1 MPDFKLVVLLSGNGS
16 NLQAIIDQ
24 INQDKL
30 PVSIS
35 AVISNRSDA
44 YGLTRASEAG
54 IPTIII
60 EHTQFESREVFD
72 DTMMQA
78 IDRYGPDLIVLAGFM
93 RILTDK
99 FVHHYRGKLIN
110 IHPSL
115 LPKYRGLNTHQR
127 AIDAGD
133 SEHGASVQYVIP
145 ELDSGPVILQ
155 SAVPVKPDDTAETL
169 KQRVHGAEHVLYP
182 EVIRRIANN
191 EVSLKGNTVY
201 YDNQPVSDESIRF

>member
-24 INQDKL
+24 TMQGKL

-54 IPTIII
+54 IPTIILA
-60 EHTQFESREVFD
+60 HHQFESREAFD
-72 DTMMQA
+72 DAMMRA
-78 IDRYGPDLIVLAGFM
+78 IAPYGPDLIVLAGFM

-127 AIDAGD
+127 VIDAGD
-133 SEHGASVQYVIP
+133 AEHGASVQYVIP

-169 KQRVHGAEHVLYP
+169 KQRVHKAEHVLYP

-191 EVSLKGNTVY
+191 EVSLKENTVY
-201 YDNQPVSDESIRF
+201 YDNQPVSAESIRL